1 METAKIDIKQAVI
14 KKDRLNVVYNERF
27 TEANYTN
34 KVTKNCDQIVH
45 SELKEIFNHLKLHLV
60 VLCEQPEAEKI
71 HKSSFTS
78 PGFVETLNNYFIT
91 GYANDSND
99 GVPGITIMGGKLLQ
113 SGKIVDLKIFTPFG
127 DEEYKFSEELQIDA
141 AACDAEVEAYLFE
154 EKWGIKQER
163 LDFDSDIPDEAVTD
177 AEELPAEEEKPKRK
191 GRKTKTIA
199 PAA

>member
-1 METAKIDIKQAVI
+1 M
-14 KKDRLNVVYNERF
+14 NVVYNERF

-71 HKSSFTS
+71 YKSSFTS

-177 AEELPAEEEKPKRK
+177 AEELPAEEVKPKRK

>member
-71 HKSSFTS
+71 YKSSFTS
-78 PGFVETLNNYFIT
+78 PGFDETLNNYFIT
-91 GYANDSND
+91 GYAKDSND

-127 DEEYKFSEELQIDA
+127 DEEYKFQKN
-141 AACDAEVEAYLFE
+141 C
-154 EKWGIKQER
+154 K
-163 LDFDSDIPDEAVTD
+163 
-177 AEELPAEEEKPKRK
+177 
-191 GRKTKTIA
+191 
-199 PAA
+199 